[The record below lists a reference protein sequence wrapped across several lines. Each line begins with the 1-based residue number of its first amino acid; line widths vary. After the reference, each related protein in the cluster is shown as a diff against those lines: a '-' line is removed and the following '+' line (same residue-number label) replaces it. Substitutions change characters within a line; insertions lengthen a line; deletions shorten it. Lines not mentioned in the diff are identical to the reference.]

1 MKKLLI
7 ISISIM
13 IILALSISVMAKADV
28 QNLVPFT
35 YANWKGLGEPVTF
48 SPDASG
54 KAIVNNSMGDVVLEI
69 TVSAKGLDPGE
80 LYTVS
85 LIATGTIWFSL
96 GEFTTNA
103 NGNGHFHI
111 NLSEEDLTELVGNK
125 ESFLAHALEHVV
137 ISIGDINNVSWHAV
151 LMEEDF

>member
-13 IILALSISVMAKADV
+13 IILALSSIVIAEADV
-28 QNLVPFT
+28 QNLVPYT
-35 YANWKGLGEPVTF
+35 YVSHPDGGPLTY
-48 SPDASG
+48 SPYASG
-54 KAIVNNSMGDVVLEI
+54 KAIVNNSEGNVVLEI

-80 LYTVS
+80 VYTVS
-85 LIATGTIWFSL
+85 LIATGSIWFPL

-111 NLSEEDLTELVGNK
+111 NLSEENLIELVGNK
-125 ESFLAHALEHVV
+125 GDYLDDALKHVT
-137 ISIGDINNVSWHAV
+137 ISIGEMDDVGWHTV
-151 LMEEDF
+151 LIEEGF

>member
-1 MKKLLI
+1 MKKLT
-7 ISISIM
+7 
-13 IILALSISVMAKADV
+13 ILGLVLLMVVVFGTVALAKADV
-28 QNLVPFT
+28 QKLVPVP
-35 YANWKGLGEPVTF
+35 YSAY
-48 SPDASG
+48 PDASG